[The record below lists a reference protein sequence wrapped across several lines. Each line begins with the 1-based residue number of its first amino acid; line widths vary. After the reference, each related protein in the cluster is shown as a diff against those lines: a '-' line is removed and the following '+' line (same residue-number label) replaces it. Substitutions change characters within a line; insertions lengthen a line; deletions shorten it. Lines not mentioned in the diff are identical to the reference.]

1 MSVKSNEKTIS
12 HKIAD
17 LENLVGWF
25 ESDDFVLEEALAQY
39 KKAEKLAD
47 EITNELEVLQNDV
60 TVLKKRFDE
69 D

>member
-1 MSVKSNEKTIS
+1 MSQENNDKTIS
-12 HKIAD
+12 QKIVD
-17 LENLVGWF
+17 LENLVSWF
-25 ESDDFVLEEALAQY
+25 ESDNFVLEEALGQY

-47 EITNELEVLQNDV
+47 EITNELGALQNEI

>member
-12 HKIAD
+12 QKIAD
-17 LENLVGWF
+17 LENLVSWF
-25 ESDDFVLEEALAQY
+25 ESDDFVLEEALTQY

-47 EITNELEVLQNDV
+47 EITNELEVLQNDI

>member
-12 HKIAD
+12 QKIAD

-25 ESDDFVLEEALAQY
+25 ESEDFVLEEALAQY